1 MAITAAQASADRRS
15 LATQNARSTTRIANV
30 VRVTN
35 RARASMGSTFFSGGR
50 SSILAL
56 LGVDPEWHGIVGS
69 LYGARE
75 APDLCNAITSSRSTL
90 HLDDEMAFACGRA
103 ASIDGCQCAGV
114 CMLF

>member
-1 MAITAAQASADRRS
+1 MASDAAQASADRRS

-50 SSILAL
+50 SSILSL

-75 APDLCNAITSSRSTL
+75 APDLCNAMTSSRSTL
-90 HLDDEMAFACGRA
+90 HLDDDWLLHVAEQLALTAVNA
-103 ASIDGCQCAGV
+103 
-114 CMLF
+114 